1 MRKTPYLVTALL
13 LLLHGAA
20 ASKNIMNGS
29 ELSIY
34 LFAAILAPFAA
45 SIIIAVLY
53 PYLKDLSAYLGAF
66 SAIISLISVYHLYG
80 SNFGISIE
88 WLPSI
93 GVNLGFYADGL
104 SLLMAT
110 LASGIGI
117 LVFIYS
123 KHYMEHSGRKR
134 KYYTVLTAFM
144 GSMIGLV
151 FSSNLFVLFVFWELT
166 SICSFLLISHNQRTS
181 EAIYASRKSLL
192 ITVGSGMMLLVGF
205 LILGET
211 TGTYSLVQMLQNGDA
226 YTLLSQNGLLI
237 PAITFLFVGAA
248 AKSAQFPLHI
258 WLPDAMEAPTPVSAF
273 LHSATMVKAGIFLLA
288 RIRPLFVDTQLWTS
302 LLTSTGFIT
311 MTAAAVLAVKS
322 TKLKELLAYST
333 ASHLGLIVAGLGF
346 SSTLG
351 AETGLFHILNHAFFK
366 AALFMTA
373 GIILH
378 EAGTQKF
385 TELSGLR
392 KNWPL
397 LTGIASIASLSMAG
411 IPPFNGF
418 YSKELLFEASYHFAT
433 HSDSIIAWSVPAVA
447 VCGSIFTLM
456 YSLKFLSVFF
466 GEKETEFGSISPGI
480 IFAPALLAFTAL
492 CIGIRPNLF
501 IDILVEPALA
511 STAVEAHGMSVHL
524 PTSLK
529 PAFIMTLITIS
540 VGLIGFRNLS
550 TIEKYLDR
558 VGERSFL
565 TANSV
570 YHSFLEIAD
579 TTSDLLV
586 EYTESRLLRT
596 YIVWTLLSSI
606 VLGLTGFVIS
616 NTVPIPSFT
625 LPPSIMIVL
634 STAVISVYA
643 VIRADKY
650 IAAVLTLSILGFM
663 VSIYYLLMDA
673 PDLVMTQLVVE
684 TLSLIIF
691 LLVLDKLPE
700 MKKHVSLTRK
710 AKDILIAAAAGF
722 TVFTAVLY
730 SKMVETPGELSR
742 YYVENAVPGSGGTNV
757 VNVILVDFRGIDTMG
772 EISVIAMA
780 GIAIMM
786 LFKMRGEKQ

>member
-20 ASKNIMNGS
+20 ASKSVTTGS
-29 ELSIY
+29 SLSIY
-34 LFAAILAPFAA
+34 LFTAIMAPFAA

-53 PYLKDLSAYLGAF
+53 PYLEDLSAYLGAF
-66 SAIISLISVYHLYG
+66 SAVISLVSVYKMYG
-80 SNFGISIE
+80 STFTFSIE
-88 WLPSI
+88 WLPSL
-93 GVNLGFYADGL
+93 GLNLAFYSDGL
-104 SLLMAT
+104 ALMMAT

-123 KHYMEHSGRKR
+123 MYYMEHSSRKR

-151 FSSNLFVLFVFWELT
+151 FSSNLFLLFLFWELT
-166 SICSFLLISHNQRTS
+166 SICSFLLISHHQAAS
-181 EAIYASRKSLL
+181 EAVYASRKSLL
-192 ITVGSGMMLLVGF
+192 ITVGSGMMLLIGF

-211 TGTYSLVQMLQNGDA
+211 LGTYSLAQMLQNGNAFD
-226 YTLLSQNGLLI
+226 LLSQAGLFTPVLLLI
-237 PAITFLFVGAA
+237 FVGAA
-248 AKSAQFPLHI
+248 AKSAQLPLHI

-288 RIRPLFVDTQLWTS
+288 RIRPMFVSTDLWTWLLVS
-302 LLTSTGFIT
+302 TGLLTMTG
-311 MTAAAVLAVKS
+311 AAVLAVRS
-322 TKLKELLAYST
+322 SKLKELLAYST
-333 ASHLGLIVAGLGF
+333 ASHLGLIVTGLGF
-346 SSTLG
+346 SSAVG
-351 AETGLFHILNHAFFK
+351 AETGIFHILNHAVFK

-373 GIILH
+373 GIVLH

-385 TELSGLR
+385 SELSGLR
-392 KNWPL
+392 KNWPVL
-397 LTGIASIASLSMAG
+397 SLVAAIASLSMAG

-418 YSKELLFEASYHFAT
+418 YSKELLFETSYHFAT
-433 HSDSIIAWSVPAVA
+433 HSESIFSWIVPVVAVA
-447 VCGSIFTLM
+447 GSVFTLM
-456 YSLKFLSVFF
+456 YSFKFLSVFF
-466 GEKETEFGSISPGI
+466 GKSNNDMPSISPGI
-480 IFAPALLAFTAL
+480 ISAPALLAFTAL
-492 CIGIRPNLF
+492 CIGIAPNRF
-501 IDILVEPALA
+501 IDVLVEPALA
-511 STAVEAHGMSVHL
+511 STALESHSMSVHL

-529 PAFIMTLITIS
+529 PAFIMTLITVS
-540 VGLIGFRNLS
+540 TGLVGFRNLS
-550 TIEKYLDR
+550 GVENSLDKILQM
-558 VGERSFL
+558 VPL

-570 YHSFLEIAD
+570 YHGFLQYAD
-579 TTSDLLV
+579 RTSDLLV

-596 YIVWTLLSSI
+596 YVLWTLLSSI
-606 VLGLTGFVIS
+606 TLGLSGFVIS
-616 NTVPIPSFT
+616 NAVPIPSFT
-625 LPPSIMIVL
+625 LPPSIIIVL
-634 STAVISVYA
+634 STAVLSVYA
-643 VIRADKY
+643 VIRADRY

-684 TLSLIIF
+684 TLTLIIF

-700 MKKHVSLTRK
+700 MKKHVSITRK
-710 AKDILIAAAAGF
+710 TKDIIIAAASGF

-730 SKMVETPGELSR
+730 SKMIETPQELSQ
-742 YYVENAVPGSGGTNV
+742 YYIENAVPGSGGTNV

>member
-20 ASKNIMNGS
+20 ASKSITKGS

-34 LFAAILAPFAA
+34 LFVAIMAPFAA
-45 SIIIAVLY
+45 SIVIAALY
-53 PYLKDLSAYLGAF
+53 PYLKDLSAYLGAL
-66 SAIISLISVYHLYG
+66 SAFISLVSVFQLYG
-80 SNFGISIE
+80 SNFTASIE
-88 WLPSI
+88 WMPSI
-93 GVNLGFYADGL
+93 GLNIGFYSDGL

-123 KHYMEHSGRKR
+123 KHYMEHSDRKR

-151 FSSNLFVLFVFWELT
+151 FSSNLFLLFLFWELT
-166 SICSFLLISHNQRTS
+166 SVCSFLLISHNQRTS

-192 ITVGSGMMLLVGF
+192 VTVGSGMMLLIGF
-205 LILGET
+205 LMVGET
-211 TGTYSLVQMLQNGDA
+211 LGTYSLAQMLHNGNA
-226 YTLLSQNGLLI
+226 IEILSQSGLFVPSLLLI
-237 PAITFLFVGAA
+237 FVGAA
-248 AKSAQFPLHI
+248 AKSAQIPLHI

-288 RIRPLFVDTQLWTS
+288 RIRPLFVSSDLWTWLLVS
-302 LLTSTGFIT
+302 TGLLTMTG
-311 MTAAAVLAVKS
+311 AALLAVRS
-322 TKLKELLAYST
+322 SELKELLAYST

-346 SSTLG
+346 SSVIG
-351 AETGLFHILNHAFFK
+351 AETGVFHILNHAVFK

-385 TELSGLR
+385 SKLSGLR
-392 KNWPL
+392 KSWPV
-397 LTGIASIASLSMAG
+397 LTVVASIAALGMAG

-433 HSDSIIAWSVPAVA
+433 HSETLLSWIVPVISVL
-447 VCGSIFTLM
+447 GSAFTLM
-456 YSLKFLSVFF
+456 YSFKFLSVFF
-466 GEKETEFGSISPGI
+466 GEEKTELPPISKGI
-480 IFAPALLAFTAL
+480 ILAPAVLAVVAL
-492 CIGIRPNLF
+492 GIGIVPNRF
-501 IDILVEPALA
+501 ISILIEPALS
-511 STAVEAHGMSVHL
+511 STALEAHGMSVHL

-529 PAFIMTLITIS
+529 PSFVMTLIT
-540 VGLIGFRNLS
+540 VFLGLLGFRNLS
-550 TIEKYLDR
+550 GVENSLNNILDK
-558 VGERSFL
+558 SPL
-565 TANSV
+565 TANSI
-570 YHSFLEIAD
+570 YHGFLEKAD
-579 TTSDLLV
+579 RASDLLV
-586 EYTESRLLRT
+586 KYTESRLLRT
-596 YIVWTLLSSI
+596 YIVWTLLSS
-606 VLGLTGFVIS
+606 VTLGLLGFMVS
-616 NTVPIPSFT
+616 NAVPIPAFT
-625 LPPSIMIVL
+625 LPPSIIIVL
-634 STAVISVYA
+634 STAVLSVYA
-643 VIRADKY
+643 VINADKY

-684 TLSLIIF
+684 TLTLIIF

-700 MKKHVSLTRK
+700 MKKHVTVTRK
-710 AKDILIAAAAGF
+710 MKDILIAAATGF

-730 SKMVETPGELSR
+730 SKMVETPKELSH
-742 YYVENAVPGSGGTNV
+742 YYIENAVPGSGGTNV

-780 GIAIMM
+780 GIAIIM
-786 LFKMRGEKQ
+786 LFKMRGENK